1 MDNLKEKFAEIQVK
15 KCLFER
21 IVEDT
26 KMVLKDEPKNMK
38 RITLFTKRILG
49 IVSEY
54 KKSCQFKK
62 KISKNDSNEI
72 KLKYHWPCCLAG
84 SCVSSL
90 SWI

>member
-1 MDNLKEKFAEIQVK
+1 MDNLKEKFAEIHVT
-15 KCLFER
+15 KCFFER
-21 IVEDT
+21 IVENT
-26 KMVLKDEPKNMK
+26 KRVAKEEPKNMK

-72 KLKYHWPCCLAG
+72 KLKYH
-84 SCVSSL
+84 
-90 SWI
+90 